1 MKEILKNLM
10 VNIKKKKS
18 ITNQVI
24 ITSPIELKK
33 YARGSKKTI
42 ITGAWCDE
50 NLELEKLKKRI
61 QLIEHP
67 FENKK
72 IKKKSYLKIIQLY
85 KLLLLEIVKF
95 LNKQHNVKYSSNYWE
110 QIIGIWLLEFLIVS
124 YEKFLIIKKIKNSS
138 KIEINNINQDSLIAR
153 DTLHANNMNTSHH
166 FNNELFCYFVSN
178 LKNKIKIVNF
188 ASKKINKD
196 EKNLKINFSIK
207 IFVKKKIINFFS
219 SVSAILKKKDEIFII
234 KPYLPFLKEI
244 FLQLKVNK
252 LFKAN
257 RTYSFTNY
265 SELNREIFFS
275 NNKKN
280 KSFLKIIR
288 PILFKNLPKSFLE
301 DYKEILKFSEKLPWA
316 KKPKKIF
323 TAASNL
329 YDDTF
334 KIWLAEKRKDFKAK
348 LIYCCHGGG
357 FQTHSYSSLSFF
369 LKKTCDKILV
379 WGENKNKKNNF
390 KTFFNIKSSFKPFK
404 KLTNYKKKGLQY

>member
-124 YEKFLIIKKIKNSS
+124 YEKFLIIKKLKT
-138 KIEINNINQDSLIAR
+138 QAR
-153 DTLHANNMNTSHH
+153 
-166 FNNELFCYFVSN
+166 
-178 LKNKIKIVNF
+178 
-188 ASKKINKD
+188 
-196 EKNLKINFSIK
+196 
-207 IFVKKKIINFFS
+207 
-219 SVSAILKKKDEIFII
+219 
-234 KPYLPFLKEI
+234 
-244 FLQLKVNK
+244 
-252 LFKAN
+252 
-257 RTYSFTNY
+257 
-265 SELNREIFFS
+265 
-275 NNKKN
+275 
-280 KSFLKIIR
+280 
-288 PILFKNLPKSFLE
+288 
-301 DYKEILKFSEKLPWA
+301 
-316 KKPKKIF
+316 
-323 TAASNL
+323 
-329 YDDTF
+329 
-334 KIWLAEKRKDFKAK
+334 
-348 LIYCCHGGG
+348 
-357 FQTHSYSSLSFF
+357 
-369 LKKTCDKILV
+369 
-379 WGENKNKKNNF
+379 
-390 KTFFNIKSSFKPFK
+390 
-404 KLTNYKKKGLQY
+404 